1 MPKVGMEPIRRE
13 ALIGAAIAEIGACG
27 SLEVTVGKIA
37 RRAGVSSALAH
48 HYFGAKD
55 DLLLAA
61 MRHLL
66 VQLWQ
71 QGCAGLREGVTPRQR
86 LSNLV
91 RASFTDAQ
99 FAPETISAWL
109 SFYVRAQSSPPAARL
124 LNIYVRRLQSN
135 LVFDLRQLMPA
146 ADVQGAARDIAALI
160 DGIYLRQALHA
171 GEAREAVHS
180 VESFIDRLVGPY
192 GS

>member
-1 MPKVGMEPIRRE
+1 MPKVGMEPIRRK

-48 HYFGAKD
+48 HYFGGKD

-71 QGCAGLREGVTPRQR
+71 QGCAGLREGETPRQR

-91 RASFTDAQ
+91 QASFTDAQ

-109 SFYVRAQSSPPAARL
+109 SFYVRAQSSPQAARL

-135 LVFDLRQLMPA
+135 LMFDLRQLMPV
-146 ADVQGAARDIAALI
+146 ADVHGAARDIAALI

>member
-1 MPKVGMEPIRRE
+1 MPKIGMEPIRRK
-13 ALIGAAIAEIGACG
+13 ALIGAAIAEIGSSG
-27 SLEVTVGKIA
+27 SLDVTVGKIA

-48 HYFGAKD
+48 HYFGGKD

-71 QGCAGLREGVTPRQR
+71 QGCAGLKVGVTPRQR

-91 RASFTDAQ
+91 QASFTDAQ
-99 FAPETISAWL
+99 FAPATISAWL
-109 SFYVRAQSSPPAARL
+109 NFYVRAQSSPPAARL
-124 LNIYVRRLQSN
+124 LNIYVRRLHSN
-135 LVFDLRQLMPA
+135 LAFDLRRLMPESE
-146 ADVQGAARDIAALI
+146 VQGAARDIAALI

-171 GEAREAVHS
+171 GAANEAVHS
-180 VESFIDRLVGPY
+180 VETFIDRLVRPN